1 MRMRPTS
8 KSAVFFL
15 TLACLGRCQVAA
27 ADATGG
33 AAPGERPNVLLI
45 YTDDHA
51 QWAVGAYGNKE
62 VHTPNIDRLAAEGV
76 RFTQGFT
83 KPVCSPSRAM
93 LLTGQYSHRLGIP
106 DYIPYG
112 NPIHAGNGLP
122 AGTPTIASV
131 LGSVGYTTG
140 LVGKWHLGY
149 GEKYYPRRFG
159 FDTAEGYRYIAPGK
173 RYDNP
178 GRIPYLVDGKERK
191 RFGKSADVASDCT
204 TILADRAIDFLQSN
218 REAPFFLFLSFY
230 RPHLAWLPVPDQ
242 DFARYQDRP
251 VTVPDP
257 PTGGSVTK
265 EKLEELTRLYY
276 ANITCADRN
285 MGRVFAALDELGLAK
300 NTLVIFIGDNGFMV
314 GQHGLLGKGNARR
327 LHVNERGR
335 ISRERGTRANMFDE
349 SVLVPFIVRW
359 PGVVKPGTTSEA
371 LVSTIDVLPTL
382 AEIAS
387 VEAPSGVDG
396 RSLVPLLKGEPNAA
410 WRDAY
415 FDTYDMIY
423 LGDDGEKPHMR
434 MMRTDDWKLVLYH
447 DEQGNPLDGGRRH
460 ELFDLE
466 RDPRELDN
474 LYGKPPAATVQP
486 NLEEKLRAW
495 MRDAGVEKQQDPPGP
510 VELRGTPTEI
520 GTTWG
525 TVNGEAVRR
534 AMEEYLAKARAE
546 ELSEKTLL
554 ERAQTFVDIAG
565 RIAPHWIEEA
575 RAIARAAGVDADLY
589 VSFLANMPRGI
600 GFHECTSYAVS
611 KEFTQHGALFFHKNR
626 DNVDRDQ
633 AGYVLTSSV
642 KGVNKFMA
650 ISNAS
655 AINCSMMVN
664 DKGLAG
670 SADYP
675 AHLTRKGDPNALLP
689 EPAEPRFRG
698 VMNGFLLR
706 HVAERASSCS
716 EALDVV
722 EDCVKKGYSAGGTV
736 NGAHWLF
743 VDRTGTIL
751 EVSSNAR
758 HVVSKIHT
766 QKVYFSR
773 LDSSAAAKKLRQAER
788 PIDFHLF
795 HNVSRDPSICLKSS
809 ISGMT
814 VEIDAEHPDVLT
826 CAWFTFPARSL
837 SVPVFMG
844 GRKTPCCLM
853 SGDLYRAGKAAD
865 TDTSRWETLERKT
878 RADKQRLAG
887 KIADLLKAKQTAEA
901 ADLLDTWTET
911 TANAQ
916 FAIVNGLAQK

>member
-1 MRMRPTS
+1 MRIRPTS
-8 KSAVFFL
+8 KSAVLFL
-15 TLACLGRCQVAA
+15 TLACLGRWVAA
-27 ADATGG
+27 ADAKVG

-51 QWAVGAYGNKE
+51 QWAVGAYGNKD
-62 VHTPNIDRLAAEGV
+62 VHTPNIDRLAAQGM

-112 NPIHAGNGLP
+112 NPVHAGNGLP
-122 AGTPTIASV
+122 DGTPTIASV

-159 FDTAEGYRYIAPGK
+159 FDVAEGYRYIAPGK
-173 RYDNP
+173 QCDRV
-178 GRIPYLVDGKERK
+178 GQIPYLVDGNEQE

-257 PTGGSVTK
+257 PAGSSVTK

-285 MGRVFAALDELGLAK
+285 MGRVFNALGALGLAK
-300 NTLVIFIGDNGFMV
+300 STIVIFIGDNGFMV

-335 ISRERGTRANMFDE
+335 ISRERGTRANVFDD

-371 LVSTIDVLPTL
+371 LVSTIDVLPTV
-382 AEIAS
+382 AEIAD
-387 VEAPSGVDG
+387 VEVPTGVDG
-396 RSLVPLLKGEPNAA
+396 RSLLPLLKGEPNVA

-423 LGDDGEKPHMR
+423 LGDDGEQPHMR

-447 DEQGNPLDGGRRH
+447 DEQGNPLDGGSRH
-460 ELFDLE
+460 EMFDLKG
-466 RDPRELDN
+466 DPEELDN
-474 LYGKPPAATVQP
+474 LYGKPSAAAVQRK
-486 NLEEKLRAW
+486 LEKKLRAW
-495 MRDAGVEKQQDPPGP
+495 MHDAGVEKEEDPPAP
-510 VELRGTPTEI
+510 VELSGTPTEI
-520 GTTWG
+520 GETWG
-525 TVNGEAVRR
+525 TVNGQAVRS
-534 AMEEYLAKARAE
+534 AMERYLAKARAE
-546 ELSEKTLL
+546 NLSEKTLI
-554 ERAQTFVDIAG
+554 ERAQPFVEIA
-565 RIAPHWIEEA
+565 RQIAPHWIEEA
-575 RAIARAAGVDADLY
+575 QAIARAAGLDADLY
-589 VSFLANMPRGI
+589 VSMLANMPRGI

-611 KEFTQHGALFFHKNR
+611 GELTQAGAIFFHKNR
-626 DNVDRDQ
+626 DNVDREQ
-633 AGYVLTSSV
+633 AAYVLTSSV

-650 ISNAS
+650 VSNAS
-655 AINCSMMVN
+655 AVSCSMMVN

-670 SADYP
+670 CSDYP
-675 AHLTRKGDPNALLP
+675 AHLTRKNDPHALLP
-689 EPAEPRFRG
+689 KAAEPQYRG
-698 VMNGFLLR
+698 MMSGSILR
-706 HVAERASSCS
+706 HIAEKASNCTQ
-716 EALDVV
+716 ALNIIQDF
-722 EDCVKKGYSAGGTV
+722 VKKGYYAGGTV
-736 NGAHWLF
+736 NGSHWLF
-743 VDRTGTIL
+743 VDRKGTMM
-751 EVSSNAR
+751 EVSSNAKYA
-758 HVVSKIHT
+758 VSKIHT

-773 LDSSAAAKKLRQAER
+773 LDASAAAKRLRETER

-795 HNVSRDPSICLKSS
+795 HNVSRDPSICLGSS

-814 VEIDAEHPDVLT
+814 VEINAEHPDVLT
-826 CAWFTFPARSL
+826 CAWFSFPARSL
-837 SVPVFMG
+837 SFPVFMG
-844 GRKTPCCLM
+844 GRKTPRCLM
-853 SGDLYRAGKAAD
+853 NGDLYKVGKTLD
-865 TDTSRWETLERKT
+865 TETSRWETLERQAH
-878 RADKQRLAG
+878 ADKQRLAG
-887 KIADLLKAKQTAEA
+887 KIADLLKADQTAGA
-901 ADLLDTWTET
+901 ADLLDAWTET

-916 FAIVNGLAQK
+916 FAIVKGLAPR